1 MSETYHLNIFKC
13 RLCEEVIFAEHKSST
28 CPFCGAHDNYIILA
42 KDWEQANN
50 SSIFSEESRNNLEK
64 ALELEQRSVRFY
76 KCSISHTNN
85 IKLYAIFRG
94 LLKIKKE
101 HVLLISKILKIKKT
115 NIDIQ
120 NICFRFDYENIETA
134 IKNEKESEKFYID
147 SYNKATEEGIK
158 KIFLELARI
167 EKDHIKLFEDDF

>member
-13 RLCEEVIFAEHKSST
+13 KLCEEVIFAEHKSST

-42 KDWEQANN
+42 KDWEQTNN
-50 SSIFSEESRNNLEK
+50 SDIFSKNERNNLEK
-64 ALELEQRSVRFY
+64 ALELERRSVRFY

-85 IKLYAIFRG
+85 AKLHAIFKG
-94 LLKIKKE
+94 LLRIKTE
-101 HVLLISKILKIKKT
+101 HILLLSKILKIQKANT
-115 NIDIQ
+115 DIQ
-120 NICFRFDYENIETA
+120 NICFRLDYENIETA

-147 SYNKATEEGIK
+147 SYNKATEKRIK
-158 KIFLELARI
+158 EIFLELAEI